1 MKYRFFQPYA
11 GSKYEEGLKDKRVL
25 IVGASFYCSE
35 VGCLFYEKCTDVKRK
50 DSSLYD
56 SSCPIYIYSEKQ
68 LHKEPTYVVSEL
80 PTTYRRFSSS
90 LSKTIGVGTTE
101 TVWDYLAFTNYVQF
115 FLPASGNG
123 YRQTLQSDL
132 SQRDFEAFKEIVIE
146 LKPNIVIIWGCVINR
161 PLVKDNPYLAEKTE
175 LADTGGYL
183 CSMNLPEL
191 AHPVVILNPYHPSST
206 HWSSSLDKFEA
217 YLSSIL

>member
-1 MKYRFFQPYA
+1 MKYRFFQPYV
-11 GSKYEEGLKDKRVL
+11 GSKYEEGLKGKRVL
-25 IVGASFYCSE
+25 VIGASFYCPE
-35 VGCLFYEKCTDVKRK
+35 VGCVFYEKCTDVKRK

-56 SSCPIYIYSEKQ
+56 SSCPIYISAGKQ

-90 LSKTIGVGTTE
+90 LSKTIGVGTPE

-115 FLPASGNG
+115 FLPASSHA

-132 SQRDFEAFKEIVIE
+132 SQRDFDAFKETIIE

-161 PLVKDNPYLAEKTE
+161 PLVEDNPYLAGKTE
-175 LADTGGYL
+175 LADTGGYV
-183 CSMNLPEL
+183 CCMNLPEL
-191 AHPVVILNPYHPSST
+191 AHPVIILNPYHPSSP

-217 YLSSIL
+217 YLRSIL